1 MKKLI
6 YVLLFIGLQSCSTM
20 AVQFNQDGMSGPLHV
35 VDDSILLTNILLII
49 IMITLFVI
57 AKRLNKLLNY
67 KYPKIKPT
75 KEKLSDEEVDDVIS
89 SLKRDK

>member
-1 MKKLI
+1 MKKVV
-6 YVLLFIGLQSCSTM
+6 YVLLLIGLQSCSMM
-20 AVQFNQDGMSGPLHV
+20 AVEFNQDGMSGPLHV
-35 VDDSILLTNILLII
+35 VDDSVLVTNILLII

-75 KEKLSDEEVDDVIS
+75 KERLSKEEVDNVIS
-89 SLKRDK
+89 NLKRK